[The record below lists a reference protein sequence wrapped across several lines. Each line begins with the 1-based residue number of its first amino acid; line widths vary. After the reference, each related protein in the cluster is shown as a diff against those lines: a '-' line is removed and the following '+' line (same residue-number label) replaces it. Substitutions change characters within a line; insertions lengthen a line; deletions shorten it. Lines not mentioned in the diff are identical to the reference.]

1 MKDLKSKT
9 INTDEWIDADLHE
22 EIEGMF
28 ANLSNSSY
36 DYDNDFPKREWRKD
50 IIDPAVSK

>member
-9 INTDEWIDADLHE
+9 INTDKWIDADLHE

-50 IIDPAVSK
+50 IINQDVSK

>member
-9 INTDEWIDADLHE
+9 ISTDEWIDADLHE

-50 IIDPAVSK
+50 IIDPVVYK